1 MCDHCFNKEYYRF
14 ESQAENDAFEFL
26 LSQKLDND
34 SVVFE
39 EDIEYMESHS
49 DVYLCISCNTRWWYD
64 SPDHAWRGY
73 LLPEEKAKVHI
84 EEIVTERRKLAW
96 RGCITV
102 SIIMIAIAAI
112 IMLIA
117 INNS

>member
-1 MCDHCFNKEYYRF
+1 MCYKCFHKEYYRF
-14 ESQAENDAFEFL
+14 ESQAENDAFEL
-26 LSQKLDND
+26 LLTQRLDND

-39 EDIEYMESHS
+39 EDIEFMESHS
-49 DVYLCISCNTRWWYD
+49 DVYMCQSCNTRWWY
-64 SPDHAWRGY
+64 SSSDHAWRGY

-84 EEIVTERRKLAW
+84 EEIVTKHRRLAW
-96 RGCITV
+96 RGCIAV
-102 SIIMIAIAAI
+102 SILMIAIAAL